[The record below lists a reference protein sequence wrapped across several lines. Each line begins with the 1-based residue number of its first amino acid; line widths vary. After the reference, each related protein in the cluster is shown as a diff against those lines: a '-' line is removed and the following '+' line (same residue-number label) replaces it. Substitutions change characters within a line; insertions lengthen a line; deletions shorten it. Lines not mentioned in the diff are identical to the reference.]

1 MCRQNTSAS
10 GARPNPQGSYHYGEI
25 NITGTYI
32 LRSIPPTKIN
42 GSVRATL
49 NGISF
54 LNPSTPMRLADK
66 HKVNGVYKLDFPERP
81 ADNIPP
87 RLESSIINAT
97 YKGFIQ
103 IIFQNNDTK
112 VQSFH
117 IDGYSFYVV
126 AYENHDILSLFTF
139 FLTVLV
145 ALT

>member
-1 MCRQNTSAS
+1 MCRQNTTAS

-25 NITGTYI
+25 NITDTYI
-32 LRSIPPTKIN
+32 LRSMPPTKIN
-42 GSVRATL
+42 GSVHATL

-126 AYENHDILSLFTF
+126 A
-139 FLTVLV
+139 
-145 ALT
+145 